1 MAEFGSAEQFIQG
14 LKKSK
19 NTYVECPHCRFVF
32 SLFAANIMYGK
43 NPPKDLLA
51 KSQKQ
56 LTKTLDDYA
65 KLMQRWLDNIEKFKT
80 EKYNINYEWRNK
92 LNLKYQEF
100 LRREGVLKE
109 KVRHMKNDVAA
120 TQKEIIKEKTD
131 KALLTSRSV
140 IEGHIAELFPIFK
153 KTKINPADL
162 CAMVPTQPVDF
173 VVFDG
178 LFQKEVKHVTFVDV
192 KKGKSGLTDT
202 QKSIKASVEDGH
214 VDFKEIRVN
223 FDKIKGNAVIK

>member
-100 LRREGVLKE
+100 LR
-109 KVRHMKNDVAA
+109 
-120 TQKEIIKEKTD
+120 
-131 KALLTSRSV
+131 
-140 IEGHIAELFPIFK
+140 
-153 KTKINPADL
+153 
-162 CAMVPTQPVDF
+162 
-173 VVFDG
+173 
-178 LFQKEVKHVTFVDV
+178 
-192 KKGKSGLTDT
+192 
-202 QKSIKASVEDGH
+202 
-214 VDFKEIRVN
+214 
-223 FDKIKGNAVIK
+223 